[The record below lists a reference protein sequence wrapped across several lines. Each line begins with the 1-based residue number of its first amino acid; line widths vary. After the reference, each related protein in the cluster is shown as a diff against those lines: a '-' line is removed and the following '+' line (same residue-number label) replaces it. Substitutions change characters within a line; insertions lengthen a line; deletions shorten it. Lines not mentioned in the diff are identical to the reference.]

1 MHFYIIA
8 ISFYMNYSM
17 FCQVKK
23 PHLSKI
29 KPDKHERSPTEVK
42 GTGYEYLRIQFF
54 NNVLSLL

>member
-8 ISFYMNYSM
+8 ISFYINYSM

-29 KPDKHERSPTEVK
+29 KPVSMKGPLLRSR
-42 GTGYEYLRIQFF
+42 GLDMNI
-54 NNVLSLL
+54 